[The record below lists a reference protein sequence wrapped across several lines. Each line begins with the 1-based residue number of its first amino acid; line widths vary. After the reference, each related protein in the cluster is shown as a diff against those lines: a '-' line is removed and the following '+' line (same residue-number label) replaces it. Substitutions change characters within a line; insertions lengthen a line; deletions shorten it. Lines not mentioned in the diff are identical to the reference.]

1 MHRLVDS
8 GFTLVELLLVVVV
21 LATIAAIAAPRLEA
35 VTEAGAEDRILR
47 LVGGAAI
54 RAQDLALRSGTP
66 VRLILDLDARLLLV
80 ADDPPLALPSRGR
93 IAISI
98 GDRPSATSG
107 RIELVVPADGLMPP
121 LRLMVGDRPPRRL
134 HAFTADLIEEGG
146 L

>member
-1 MHRLVDS
+1 MRRFAS
-8 GFTLVELLLVVVV
+8 PGFTLVELLIVVVV

-54 RAQDLALRSGTP
+54 RAQDLALRTGAP
-66 VRLILDLDARLLLV
+66 VRLILDLDSRLLLV

-93 IAISI
+93 IAASI
-98 GDRPSATSG
+98 GDRPGASSG

-121 LRLMVGDRPPRRL
+121 LRLVVGNRAPRKL
-134 HAFTADLIEEGG
+134 HAFTADLIEAGA